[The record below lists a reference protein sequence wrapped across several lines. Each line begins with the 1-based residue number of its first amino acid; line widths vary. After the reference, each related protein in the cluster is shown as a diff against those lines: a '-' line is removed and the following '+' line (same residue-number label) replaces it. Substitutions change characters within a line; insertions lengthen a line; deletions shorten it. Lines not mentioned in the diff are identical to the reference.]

1 MGWDAGQFN
10 ASVKPRYQPRGG
22 KIIPLDLELCRHS
35 IFGCLITPV
44 TAASRGVRCMID
56 PLEAFN
62 PARFQWAKHEFIDP
76 MELKA
81 VYKGKSPAQLFGGF
95 SIEGR

>member
-1 MGWDAGQFN
+1 VPPFYIWL
-10 ASVKPRYQPRGG
+10 SYQPGYGR
-22 KIIPLDLELCRHS
+22 IP
-35 IFGCLITPV
+35 
-44 TAASRGVRCMID
+44 GVRHLID
-56 PLEAFN
+56 RLVEAFN
-62 PARFQWAKHEFIDP
+62 PARFQWAKDEFIDP